1 MDYIYFILFFL
12 LFFVWIFYLI
22 PKNNKI
28 LKIKKVRDYRK
39 KKERDYRKKNVINF
53 IPSPIFKGKI
63 NNMVF
68 KLDNLGLGYYKDL
81 VDK

>member
-1 MDYIYFILFFL
+1 MDYIYIILLLL
-12 LFFVWIFYLI
+12 LFFVWIYYLI

-28 LKIKKVRDYRK
+28 IKIKKVRNYRK
-39 KKERDYRKKNVINF
+39 KKERDYSKKKERNF
-53 IPSPIFKGKI
+53 IPSHIFKSKI